1 MELKPCPFCGGA
13 ADIES
18 DGERRYYT
26 VKDGG
31 ALPGTREASS
41 WRVGCRTDGCHGW
54 ILWGGWYVAP
64 QFAASDWNNR
74 AERTCELSRGTR
86 GLVHVGT
93 GHCSECG
100 AETVKD
106 IDGSRARYC
115 LFCGAR
121 VVRQ

>member
-1 MELKPCPFCGGA
+1 MELKPCPFCGATEPTVHLLDAPESAVVCDYKMGGCGA
-13 ADIES
+13 DAGLFNTNGRAIE
-18 DGERRYYT
+18 
-26 VKDGG
+26 
-31 ALPGTREASS
+31 A
-41 WRVGCRTDGCHGW
+41 
-54 ILWGGWYVAP
+54 
-64 QFAASDWNNR
+64 WNTR